1 MIISPVQVPELPV
14 LLREPQEPRE
24 LPVPPD
30 QPVPVLPELREP
42 QELQLPVL
50 PVLLLS
56 CSRSPPR
63 TKKLTKAH

>member
-14 LLREPQEPRE
+14 LLREPQE

-42 QELQLPVL
+42 QELQLPGL

-56 CSRSPPR
+56 CSRSPPQ
-63 TKKLTKAH
+63 TKKPTKAR

>member
-1 MIISPVQVPELPV
+1 VPELPV
-14 LLREPQEPRE
+14 PLREPRA

-30 QPVPVLPELREP
+30 QPVPVLPVLLRERREP
-42 QELQLPVL
+42 QALQLPVL

-63 TKKLTKAH
+63 TKKLTKAR